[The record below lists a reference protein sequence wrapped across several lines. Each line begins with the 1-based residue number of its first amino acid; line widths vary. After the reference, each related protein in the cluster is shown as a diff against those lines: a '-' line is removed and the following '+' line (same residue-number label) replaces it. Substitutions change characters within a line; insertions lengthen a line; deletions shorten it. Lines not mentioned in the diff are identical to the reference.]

1 MNTELPDVSLPSRV
15 AASTEGIGFEE
26 LALAARNHGM
36 PLEALRYDVTPP
48 GLHYSLIHYD
58 IPYLEAREWRLSI
71 TGRVAHPY
79 RFSLDDLRALP
90 ARTVRVTMECAGN
103 GRAHLRPRPVSQP
116 WLVEA
121 VGTAEWTGV
130 PLARVLGEAG
140 VSAEATE
147 VVFTGADHGTE
158 QGVEQDYQRGLSL
171 DEASRDEVLLA
182 YAMNGAELPPQHG
195 YPLRL
200 VVPGW
205 YGMAQVKWLRE
216 IELVDRPFTGFQNMV
231 AYRDRQRADE
241 TGEPVTRIAVRAL
254 ILPPGIPDFMSR
266 TRIVRP
272 GPVVVT
278 GRAWSGTAPVVRVEV
293 SADDCHTWVDARL
306 AGEADEVGE
315 VGAAWAWRGWS
326 FDWHATPGRYVLA
339 ARATDGDGN
348 TQPVEQRWNRGGFA
362 NNLVHRV
369 PVACLDE

>member
-1 MNTELPDVSLPSRV
+1 MNTELPDVSLPSRL

-36 PLEALRYDVTPP
+36 PLEALRYDRTPI
-48 GLHYSLIHYD
+48 GLHYTLIHYD
-58 IPYLEAREWRLSI
+58 IPYLDPREWRLSI
-71 TGRVAHPY
+71 TGRVAHPF
-79 RFSLDDLRALP
+79 RLSLDDLRAYP

-103 GRAHLRPRPVSQP
+103 GRARLRPRPVSQP

-130 PLARVLGEAG
+130 PLARVLADAG
-140 VSAEATE
+140 VSPQARE
-147 VVFTGADHGTE
+147 VVFTGADRGTE
-158 QGVEQDYQRGLSL
+158 RGVEQDYRRGLSL
-171 DEASRDEVLLA
+171 DEAARDEVLLA

-200 VVPGW
+200 IVPGW
-205 YGMAQVKWLRE
+205 YGMAHVKWLRE
-216 IELVDRPFTGFQNMV
+216 IEVIEDPFTGYQNMV

-272 GPVVVT
+272 GPVTLT
-278 GRAWSGTAPVVRVEV
+278 GRAWSGAAPVVRVDI
-293 SADDCHTWVDARL
+293 SADDGDTWAAARL
-306 AGEADEVGE
+306 
-315 VGAAWAWRGWS
+315 GASGGPWAWRGWT
-326 FDWHATPGRYVLA
+326 FDWHAVPGRHVLA

-348 TQPVEQRWNRGGFA
+348 TQPVEQRWNRDGFA

-369 PVACLDE
+369 PVACLGE